1 MNDLLDSPKQRVRL
15 SVWPFV
21 SFGSSRYKELLSK
34 LSLWS

>member
-1 MNDLLDSPKQRVRL
+1 MNDLLDSPKQRVPL

-21 SFGSSRYKELLSK
+21 GFGCSRYKELLSK